1 MLFVL
6 YCPKCPRFKTTESFT
21 KKLCPLKYRFE
32 WQETLEELTAQ
43 MFMVQ
48 VVVLALAPWRIQNK
62 KDFFLLVLHCPRK
75 PEQVHS
81 LSC

>member
-1 MLFVL
+1 VL

-21 KKLCPLKYRFE
+21 NKLGPLKIRFE

-62 KDFFLLVLHCPRK
+62 KDFFSISFALPKKARASTLT
-75 PEQVHS
+75 
-81 LSC
+81 